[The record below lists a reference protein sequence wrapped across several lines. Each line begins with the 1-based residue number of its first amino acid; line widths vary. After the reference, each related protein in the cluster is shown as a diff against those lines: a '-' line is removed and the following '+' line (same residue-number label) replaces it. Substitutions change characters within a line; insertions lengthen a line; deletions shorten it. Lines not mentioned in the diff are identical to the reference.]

1 MISPARF
8 NEMVSVV
15 QRPSKSRSAKL
26 WEICS
31 GTGVLSAAARKRNI
45 PHMPPIDHRY
55 GWHTARSEDQIMI
68 LHGLLNIGVL
78 CLFAAPNCAL
88 WGSMTRGLPAS
99 VLEARRA
106 REFPGLRFLA
116 LCCLVQ
122 VLLNRHFIVENSWA
136 SQIFSCSPL
145 HILDPIGLITTKV
158 DQCMY
163 GAELEGQAIRK
174 SSMFVSD
181 VPLEG
186 LAAHC
191 DHSHNHLQLRGSGPQ
206 GSRTASAAR
215 YPHRLCEKIIDCIQN
230 MGVDNARS
238 PTPAQDGGSKP
249 SSTSSTRSMTK
260 TSPEPTPQ
268 KWGGRGGVEKLG
280 TSTSTKLD
288 QVFHRLRELRGVAA
302 SCGLEALYDELVV
315 PWMAGASCPVV
326 SDSAKVSMTP
336 LNLSSTTSSTSTKPL
351 EGIEQRLIGAL
362 ETFSG
367 AVAEFASYVKGAACH
382 QHVGDTAVGDAHA
395 RPSLIQTSTT
405 VGPETK
411 RPHNR
416 PAPRWVPKRN
426 GHIADQRLVGSMYL
440 CAKIAL
446 HSVLQNVPQIRR
458 VRPAGNIQTDRQTDK
473 ANTIG
478 KTKQPKETKACSTK
492 HSKNH

>member
-136 SQIFSCSPL
+136 SQIFSRSPL

-191 DHSHNHLQLRGSGPQ
+191 DHSRNHLQLRGSGPQ

-249 SSTSSTRSMTK
+249 SSTSSTC
-260 TSPEPTPQ
+260 
-268 KWGGRGGVEKLG
+268 

-336 LNLSSTTSSTSTKPL
+336 H
-351 EGIEQRLIGAL
+351 Q
-362 ETFSG
+362 F
-367 AVAEFASYVKGAACH
+367 EFNH
-382 QHVGDTAVGDAHA
+382 FLD
-395 RPSLIQTSTT
+395 I
-405 VGPETK
+405 
-411 RPHNR
+411 
-416 PAPRWVPKRN
+416 
-426 GHIADQRLVGSMYL
+426 
-440 CAKIAL
+440 
-446 HSVLQNVPQIRR
+446 
-458 VRPAGNIQTDRQTDK
+458 DK
-473 ANTIG
+473 ATRRHRAAAHRR
-478 KTKQPKETKACSTK
+478 T
-492 HSKNH
+492 